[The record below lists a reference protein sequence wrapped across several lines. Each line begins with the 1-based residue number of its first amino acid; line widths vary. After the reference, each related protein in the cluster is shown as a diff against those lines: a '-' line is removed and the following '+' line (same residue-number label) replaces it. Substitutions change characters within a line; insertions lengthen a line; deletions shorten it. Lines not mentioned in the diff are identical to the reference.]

1 MAADN
6 TLLGRFTLADIAPAP
21 RGVPKIEVSFDID
34 ANGIVNVTAKD
45 QGSGKEQNMTIT
57 ASTKMSDDEIKRKVD
72 EAEKFAEEDKK
83 KKESIEAK
91 NNAESVVYQAE
102 KTMKDLGDKVDESE
116 KSAVNEKIEEV
127 KKALEA
133 DNVEDIKQKTEDLTQ
148 EVYKMSQKLYEQ
160 TGGEEAGGS
169 SAQDDVVD
177 ADYEVVDDE
186 EN

>member
-1 MAADN
+1 
-6 TLLGRFTLADIAPAP
+6 
-21 RGVPKIEVSFDID
+21 
-34 ANGIVNVTAKD
+34 
-45 QGSGKEQNMTIT
+45 
-57 ASTKMSDDEIKRKVD
+57 
-72 EAEKFAEEDKK
+72 
-83 KKESIEAK
+83 
-91 NNAESVVYQAE
+91 
-102 KTMKDLGDKVDESE
+102 MKDLGDKVDESE